1 MEQCCR
7 SPVRFKAVYLVKG
20 VADGP
25 LGKDSTGEGHS
36 HCSSQWYPNV
46 SLSQP
51 KGSRLRTPH
60 DAGHQGQRM
69 LKNSSEKPTVTAG
82 TAWDAKSLH

>member
-7 SPVRFKAVYLVKG
+7 SPARFKAVYLVKG

-25 LGKDSTGEGHS
+25 LGKDSIGEGHS
-36 HCSSQWYPNV
+36 HCSSQCYPNV

-60 DAGHQGQRM
+60 DAGHPGA
-69 LKNSSEKPTVTAG
+69 E
-82 TAWDAKSLH
+82 DAEE